1 MCRLY
6 GVTRAG
12 FYAWCRRTP
21 SQRQQADAVLTTAI
35 KQVHQRSRETY
46 GSPRVHQALQ
56 HAGNKVGVKRVAR
69 LMRQHRIVARSA
81 RIYRRRPGVKEFFYR
96 LDNHA
101 LATQATACDRLW
113 VGDVT
118 YLKVREGW
126 RYCAVVM
133 DRYSRRI
140 LGWAT
145 SARRDVALTLKAFNR
160 AVRTRQPPAGLIFHT
175 DRGIEYAAY
184 AFRER
189 LSELGVVQSMNRPQ
203 RMNDNAFMEWFFH
216 SMKSDIYHGI
226 PLESEA
232 QLQRRL
238 QSYIPFYNQERLHSS
253 LGYQTPIH
261 REQLDVC

>member
-1 MCRLY
+1 
-6 GVTRAG
+6 
-12 FYAWCRRTP
+12 
-21 SQRQQADAVLTTAI
+21 
-35 KQVHQRSRETY
+35 
-46 GSPRVHQALQ
+46 
-56 HAGNKVGVKRVAR
+56 
-69 LMRQHRIVARSA
+69 
-81 RIYRRRPGVKEFFYR
+81 
-96 LDNHA
+96 
-101 LATQATACDRLW
+101 
-113 VGDVT
+113 
-118 YLKVREGW
+118 
-126 RYCAVVM
+126 M

-203 RMNDNAFMEWFFH
+203 RMNDNAFMESFFH

-226 PLESEA
+226 PLESEV

-261 REQLDVC
+261 REQLAVC